1 MHLLHKN
8 RYIHTPLKKPANFCK
23 LNIRL
28 PTDNQ
33 CNMKAIIPVAGAG
46 TKLRPHTYTQPK
58 ALIPLAG
65 KTVLSI
71 IVDQLH
77 EAGINDFIFI
87 LGYLG
92 DKIQDYIKAKYP
104 QINCHFIYQ
113 NERNGTAYAVDL
125 AKEIIGS
132 DEEVFIVLGDTI
144 AEYNVKEVIESPFSM
159 LGLKKVD
166 DPRNFGVA
174 EIDEKGV
181 ITRVVEKP
189 AIPKSNLALVGIYK
203 IKETSLLFTCI
214 KRIIEKGDR
223 TLEEFS
229 LTDALECMIQRGAQ
243 FKFFKV
249 QSWFDCGKKET
260 LLESN
265 ATLLKKFGGKVVGI
279 ENFENTIIIPP
290 VSIGE
295 GCDIRNSVIGPNV
308 SIGEHTI
315 LNYTIV
321 KESIIGSYSKLYDVV
336 LDDSLIGSDT
346 GIKGETRS
354 LNIGDNTDIDLG

>member
-1 MHLLHKN
+1 
-8 RYIHTPLKKPANFCK
+8 
-23 LNIRL
+23 
-28 PTDNQ
+28 
-33 CNMKAIIPVAGAG
+33 MKAIIPVAGAG

-77 EAGINDFIFI
+77 EAGIKEFIFI
-87 LGYLG
+87 VGYLG
-92 DKIQDYIKAKYP
+92 EKIQDYVKAKYP
-104 QINCHFIYQ
+104 DLTCHFVYQ
-113 NERNGTAYAVDL
+113 NERYGTGHAIDL
-125 AKEIIGS
+125 TKEIVGT
-132 DEEVFIVLGDTI
+132 DEVFIVLGDTI
-144 AEYNVKEVIESPFSM
+144 AEYDVKEVINSPYSM
-159 LGLKKVD
+159 LGVKKVD

-174 EIDEKGV
+174 EIEEDGF
-181 ITRVVEKP
+181 ISRVVEKP
-189 AIPKSNLALVGIYK
+189 SIPKSNMALVGIYK
-203 IKETSLLFTCI
+203 IKETDFLFNCL
-214 KRIIEKGDR
+214 KKIIDKAEALVK
-223 TLEEFS
+223 EFS
-229 LTDALECMIQRGAQ
+229 LTDALECMIQSGAK
-243 FKFFKV
+243 FKSFKV

-265 ATLLKKFGGKVVGI
+265 ATLLKKFGGGLAD
-279 ENFENTIIIPP
+279 NHHFENTIIIPP

-308 SIGEHTI
+308 TIGENTI

-321 KESIIGSYSKLYDVV
+321 KESIIGSFSKLFDVV

-346 GIKGETRS
+346 GVKGETRS

>member
-1 MHLLHKN
+1 
-8 RYIHTPLKKPANFCK
+8 
-23 LNIRL
+23 
-28 PTDNQ
+28 
-33 CNMKAIIPVAGAG
+33 MKAIIPVAGAG

-71 IVDQLH
+71 IIDQLH
-77 EAGINDFIFI
+77 EAGILDFIFI
-87 LGYLG
+87 VGYLG
-92 DKIQDYIKAKYP
+92 DKIQDYVKAKYP
-104 QINCHFIYQ
+104 QLNCHFVYQ
-113 NERNGTAYAVDL
+113 NERNGTGYAIEL
-125 AKEIIGS
+125 TKEIVGS

-144 AEYNVKEVIESPFSM
+144 AEYNVKEILDAPYSM
-159 LGLKKVD
+159 LGVKKVD

-174 EIDEKGV
+174 EIDDTDT
-181 ITRVVEKP
+181 ITRLVEKP

-203 IKETSLLFTCI
+203 IKETSFLFSCI
-214 KRIIEKGDR
+214 KKIIEKGER
-223 TLEEFS
+223 TQREFT
-229 LTDALECMIQRGAQ
+229 LTDALECMIQKGTQ

-249 QSWFDCGKKET
+249 QNWFDCGKKET

-265 ATLLKKFGGKVVGI
+265 ATMLKKFGGTVSGI
-279 ENFENTIIIPP
+279 ETFENTIIIPP

-295 GCDIRNSVIGPNV
+295 GCDIKNSVIGPNV
-308 SIGEHTI
+308 SIGEHTV

-354 LNIGDNTDIDLG
+354 LNIGDDTDIDLG

>member
-1 MHLLHKN
+1 
-8 RYIHTPLKKPANFCK
+8 
-23 LNIRL
+23 
-28 PTDNQ
+28 
-33 CNMKAIIPVAGAG
+33 MKAIIPVAGAG

-65 KTVLSI
+65 KTILSI

-87 LGYLG
+87 VGYLG
-92 DKIQDYIKAKYP
+92 EKIQDYVKAKYP
-104 QINCHFIYQ
+104 HLTCHFVYQ
-113 NERNGTAYAVDL
+113 NERYGTGHAIDL

-132 DEEVFIVLGDTI
+132 EEVFIVLGDTI
-144 AEYNVKEVIESPFSM
+144 AEYDVKQTLSVPYSM
-159 LGLKKVD
+159 LGVKKVD

-174 EIDEKGV
+174 EIEDDGF
-181 ITRVVEKP
+181 IGRVVEKP
-189 AIPKSNLALVGIYK
+189 AIPKSNMALVGIYK
-203 IKETSLLFTCI
+203 IMETDLLFTCI
-214 KRIIEKGDR
+214 KKIIEKKDIAR
-223 TLEEFS
+223 NDLS
-229 LTDALECMIQRGAQ
+229 LTDAIECMIQGGTK
-243 FKFFKV
+243 FKAFKV
-249 QSWFDCGKKET
+249 QNWFDCGKKET

-265 ATLLKKFGGKVVGI
+265 ATLLKKFGGKVP
-279 ENFENTIIIPP
+279 EQHLYENTIIIPP

-295 GCDIRNSVIGPNV
+295 GCDIKNSVIGPNV
-308 SIGEHTI
+308 TIGDSTV

-321 KESIIGSYSKLYDVV
+321 KESIIGSFSKLYDVV